1 MFLIALGLI
10 VLLAYFVLLRRIVP
24 EQHQSRT
31 TPFVSAV
38 SVLLIALGAWT
49 GAMFYADPGYLY
61 QVRTITGEVIGYNEP
76 GWKFKGFG
84 TEYPWKKAM
93 SVAHTK
99 DLSNIDEA
107 ASSTLPPQSIRML
120 DRVDGL
126 IQQTTR
132 FRLPEDI
139 PTFLEMAAEY
149 RTPDNLLRTELIP
162 TVQQVI
168 TASSSLMSAEDYFN
182 GKRNDFQMDF
192 DYQMR
197 EGIFLVDRQEF
208 IGVSNSHRKA
218 TADASKGT
226 DQEDYGDQQQTRFNV
241 LKLTNEDGSYKTR
254 AHNYKNFGITVVDAK
269 ITDFEPNEAFKR
281 RMEQQQQAS
290 ADRSIAREQRIQE
303 EEQKQ
308 LAVVRGEREIA
319 EEQAVVKKAQIK
331 HTTEAETAKSL
342 ALISATQI
350 REQAKIQKEAAAIQL
365 ERDRLIAASKTVLA
379 DADKYEREARIKGDN
394 ALEQKLNAEVQI
406 QQVWAEA
413 FAKRNV
419 PSTVFVS
426 GSGGTSNSAVP
437 TGSNTEL
444 QSMVQLM
451 TMQMAKQ
458 LDYDRSTNATVK

>member
-1 MFLIALGLI
+1 MI
-10 VLLAYFVLLRRIVP
+10 VGIILLLAYFVVARGFVP
-24 EQHQSRT
+24 EEARSRV
-31 TPFVSAV
+31 TPFVSVISAM
-38 SVLLIALGAWT
+38 LIAVGAWT
-49 GAMFYADPGYLY
+49 GAMFYSDPGYLY

-99 DLSNIDEA
+99 DSNNGEEMT
-107 ASSTLPPQSIRML
+107 SSSLPPQSIRML

-139 PTFLEMAAEY
+139 PSFLAMAEEY
-149 RTPDNLLRTELIP
+149 RTPDNLLRTELVP

-208 IGVSNSHRKA
+208 IGTTTIHRKGS
-218 TADASKGT
+218 ADASKGT
-226 DQEDYGDQQQTRFNV
+226 EQDEYGDQQQTRFNV
-241 LKLTNEDGSYKTR
+241 LKLTNADGSYKTR

-269 ITDFEPNEAFKR
+269 ITDFEPNDAFKR

-308 LAVVRGEREIA
+308 LAIVRGEREIA
-319 EEQAVVKKAQIK
+319 EEQAAVKKSQIK
-331 HTTEAETAKSL
+331 HTTEAETDKALTLIGAAKL
-342 ALISATQI
+342 K
-350 REQAKIQKEAAAIQL
+350 EQASVQKDAASIQL
-365 ERDRLIAASKTVLA
+365 ERDRLIAESKKVLA

-394 ALEQKLNAEVQI
+394 ALEQKLQAEVQI

-426 GSGGTSNSAVP
+426 GGGDNGSVP

-458 LDYDRSTNATVK
+458 LDYDRSTTDKQ

>member
-1 MFLIALGLI
+1 MFLIVLGCTI
-10 VLLAYFVLLRRIVP
+10 LLAYFVLLRRITP
-24 EQHQSRT
+24 EEHRSRV
-31 TPFVSAV
+31 TPFVSVIGAF
-38 SVLLIALGAWT
+38 LIALGAWT

-76 GWKFKGFG
+76 GWKYKGFG
-84 TEYPWKKAM
+84 NEYPWKKAM

-99 DLSNIDEA
+99 DVDNGEEMT
-107 ASSTLPPQSIRML
+107 SSSLLPQSIRML

-132 FRLPEDI
+132 FRLPEDV
-139 PTFLEMAAEY
+139 PTFLEMASEY
-149 RTPDNLLRTELIP
+149 RTPDNLLRTELVP

-208 IGVSNSHRKA
+208 ISNSKTRQKS

-241 LKLTNEDGSYKTR
+241 LKLTNEDGTYKTR

-308 LAVVRGEREIA
+308 L
-319 EEQAVVKKAQIK
+319 
-331 HTTEAETAKSL
+331 
-342 ALISATQI
+342 
-350 REQAKIQKEAAAIQL
+350 
-365 ERDRLIAASKTVLA
+365 
-379 DADKYEREARIKGDN
+379 
-394 ALEQKLNAEVQI
+394 
-406 QQVWAEA
+406 
-413 FAKRNV
+413 
-419 PSTVFVS
+419 
-426 GSGGTSNSAVP
+426 
-437 TGSNTEL
+437 
-444 QSMVQLM
+444 
-451 TMQMAKQ
+451 
-458 LDYDRSTNATVK
+458 

>member
-1 MFLIALGLI
+1 MFLIALGCTI
-10 VLLAYFVLLRRIVP
+10 LLAYFVLLRRITP
-24 EQHQSRT
+24 EEHQSRV
-31 TPFVSAV
+31 TPFVSVV
-38 SVLLIALGAWT
+38 SVFLIGLGAWT

-76 GWKFKGFG
+76 GWKYKGFG
-84 TEYPWKKAM
+84 NEYPWKKAM
-93 SVAHTK
+93 SVANTTA
-99 DLSNIDEA
+99 SENGEEST
-107 ASSTLPPQSIRML
+107 SSTLPPQSIRML

-132 FRLPEDI
+132 FRLPDDVT
-139 PTFLEMAAEY
+139 TFLAMAEEY
-149 RTPDNLLRTELIP
+149 RTPDNLLRTELVP

-208 IGVSNSHRKA
+208 ISTSKVHRNA
-218 TADASKGT
+218 TADASKGV
-226 DQEDYGDQQQTRFNV
+226 DQEEYGEQQQTRFNV
-241 LKLTNEDGSYKTR
+241 LKLTNADGTYKTR
-254 AHNYKNFGITVVDAK
+254 AHNYKNFGISVVDAK
-269 ITDFEPNEAFKR
+269 ITDFEPNDAFKR

-308 LAVVRGEREIA
+308 LAIVRGEREIA
-319 EEQAVVKKAQIK
+319 EEQAAVKKSQIK
-331 HTTEAETAKSL
+331 HTTEAETTKSL
-342 ALISATQI
+342 ALISATQAK
-350 REQAKIQKEAAAIQL
+350 EQAFIQKEAAAIQL
-365 ERDRLIAASKTVLA
+365 ERDRLVAESKTVLA

-394 ALEQKLNAEVQI
+394 ALEQKLAAEVQI

-426 GSGGTSNSAVP
+426 GGDNNGTVP

-444 QSMVQLM
+444 QNMVQLM

-458 LDYDRSTNATVK
+458 LDYDRATTVK

>member
-1 MFLIALGLI
+1 MFLIVVGLLI
-10 VLLAYFVLLRRIVP
+10 IAAYFMVLRRLVP
-24 EQHQSRT
+24 EDIKSRV
-31 TPFVSAV
+31 TPLVMIVSM
-38 SVLLIALGAWT
+38 LMITIGGWT
-49 GAMFYADPGYLY
+49 GMMFYSDPGYLY
-61 QVRTITGEVIGYNEP
+61 QVRTITGEVLGYNEP
-76 GWKFKGFG
+76 GWKYKGFG
-84 TEYPWKKAM
+84 NEYPWKKAM
-93 SVAHTK
+93 SVANTK
-99 DLSNIDEA
+99 NQTDNGEEMT
-107 ASSTLPPQSIRML
+107 SSTLPPQSIRML

-139 PTFLEMAAEY
+139 PTFLELAAEY
-149 RTPDNLLRTELIP
+149 RTPDNLLRTELVP

-208 IGVSNSHRKA
+208 ISTSKTRQKA
-218 TADASKGT
+218 TADASRGT

-241 LKLTNEDGSYKTR
+241 LKLTNADGSYKTR

-269 ITDFEPNEAFKR
+269 ITDFEPNDAFKV

-308 LAVVRGEREIA
+308 LAVVRGERQIA
-319 EEQAVVKKAQIK
+319 EEQAAVKKAQIK
-331 HTTEAETAKSL
+331 RTTEAETEKSL
-342 ALISATQI
+342 ALISASQI
-350 REQAKIQKEAAAIQL
+350 KEQAEIQKVAAAIQL
-365 ERDRLIAASKTVLA
+365 ERDRLIANSKTVLA

-394 ALEQKLNAEVQI
+394 ALEQKLNAEIAI
-406 QQVWAEA
+406 QTVWADA
-413 FAKRNV
+413 FAKRKV
-419 PSTVFVS
+419 PGTVFVS
-426 GSGGTSNSAVP
+426 GSNGGASAVP

-444 QSMVQLM
+444 QSMVQMM

-458 LDYDRSTNATVK
+458 LDYERATTSDSK

>member
-1 MFLIALGLI
+1 MFLIVLGCTI
-10 VLLAYFVLLRRIVP
+10 LLAYFVLLRRITP
-24 EQHQSRT
+24 EEHRSRV
-31 TPFVSAV
+31 TPFVSVIGAF
-38 SVLLIALGAWT
+38 LIALGAWT

-76 GWKFKGFG
+76 GWKYKGFG
-84 TEYPWKKAM
+84 NEYPWKKAM

-99 DLSNIDEA
+99 DVDNGEEMT
-107 ASSTLPPQSIRML
+107 SSSLLPQSIRML

-132 FRLPEDI
+132 FRLPEDV
-139 PTFLEMAAEY
+139 PTFLEMASEY
-149 RTPDNLLRTELIP
+149 RTPDNLLRTELVP

-208 IGVSNSHRKA
+208 ISNSKTRQKS

-241 LKLTNEDGSYKTR
+241 LKLTNEDGTYKTR

-308 LAVVRGEREIA
+308 LAIVRGEREIA
-319 EEQAVVKKAQIK
+319 EEQAAVKKSQIK
-331 HTTEAETAKSL
+331 RTTEAETAKSL
-342 ALISATQI
+342 ALIEANLVKEQSA
-350 REQAKIQKEAAAIQL
+350 IQKDAAAIQL
-365 ERDRLIAASKTVLA
+365 ERDRLVADSKTVLA

-394 ALEQKLNAEVQI
+394 ALQQKLDAEVQI

-426 GSGGTSNSAVP
+426 GGNSGPGAVP

-444 QSMVQLM
+444 QSMVQMM

-458 LDYDRSTNATVK
+458 LDYDRTTTGEVK